1 MIPWGGR
8 GLLVGLAAL
17 IAVPTGGGAQMTQ
30 RPQAP
35 AGVQQR
41 PGTRLGGPA
50 AQAPPAGMQPPPA
63 ARSPQA
69 QGTGGAAQRL
79 GRPYP
84 SNSPFPA
91 RRPEPQVSVSI
102 VSPQG
107 STVYGRRTRVGGEQR
122 GMTDA
127 QRRTNQTGMGQ

>member
-17 IAVPTGGGAQMTQ
+17 VAVPTGGGAQMIT

-41 PGTRLGGPA
+41 PGTRLGAP
-50 AQAPPAGMQPPPA
+50 AQAPPAGMQPPA
-63 ARSPQA
+63 AAQPGKPQ
-69 QGTGGAAQRL
+69 GAAGAPQRL

-84 SNSPFPA
+84 SNNPLPA

-107 STVYGRRTRVGGEQR
+107 STVYGRRTRVGGERR

-127 QRRTNQTGMGQ
+127 QRRTNQMGMGQ